1 MVGWL
6 DRGWLLNTLFSKPR
20 KYAVKL
26 NRKHNK
32 NLLVVVHISYI
43 KTYSAQQCGKSSMR
57 KMIII
62 IFLPFWIMISWYEM
76 TSSRLLAK
84 SESTVFFFFSFLSFI
99 PYNFTL
105 HVQFSMLTYS
115 CIYTRKTLFMLL
127 RSYFYKHDKR
137 YYHSVGVDFMM
148 RIIRVYT

>member
-84 SESTVFFFFSFLSFI
+84 SESTVFFFHSFRSSHTILLYMF
-99 PYNFTL
+99 NFQCSHTL
-105 HVQFSMLTYS
+105 
-115 CIYTRKTLFMLL
+115 
-127 RSYFYKHDKR
+127 
-137 YYHSVGVDFMM
+137 
-148 RIIRVYT
+148 VYTPEKHYLCCWGLTFINMISVIIIPLE

>member
-1 MVGWL
+1 MVWWL
-6 DRGWLLNTLFSKPR
+6 DRGWLLNYSFNKPR

-32 NLLVVVHISYI
+32 NLLVVVLSSLTSKY
-43 KTYSAQQCGKSSMR
+43 QQCGKSSMR

-84 SESTVFFFFSFLSFI
+84 YGVWEFGVIFFFFSIFFVHPI
-99 PYNFTL
+99 
-105 HVQFSMLTYS
+105 QFHCTFNLQCFTYS
-115 CIYTRKTLFMLL
+115 LHTKNIIYVAEVLL
-127 RSYFYKHDKR
+127 L
-137 YYHSVGVDFMM
+137 
-148 RIIRVYT
+148 